1 MQYKI
6 NDESG
11 DKDFFTI
18 IPNYIANHSTA
29 NDQSLYFQMKK
40 YAGESG
46 KCFATEQTLMKKMKI
61 GKKAFDKSLDYLLKQ
76 KWVTFVGLTQGKTR
90 PIKTYKINNIWQQ
103 NSNYYK
109 EISTESNV
117 SFQKDKS
124 PKLEDKSPKQHKISA
139 ESNVEEEPYKE
150 EPKEDIA
157 EVDLVEVIPEL
168 LKDKQRHIQIIG
180 LWAKA
185 KRIEFTSKEHQSSFI
200 RRNLRAARDLV
211 AYPDEKI
218 IETMQYLILN
228 ADFKIVLSTVGK
240 YIDEDLHSLALKK
253 TKTLEI

>member
-1 MQYKI
+1 MEIEIRDFRDKQFFQI
-6 NDESG
+6 NDLYLNGYAKVCGVYATCIYLSLCRHA
-11 DKDFFTI
+11 DKEQSCFPSI
-18 IPNYIANHSTA
+18 KLIA
-29 NDQSLYFQMKK
+29 
-40 YAGESG
+40 E
-46 KCFATEQTLMKKMKI
+46 E
-61 GKKAFDKSLDYLLKQ
+61 FDISE
-76 KWVTFVGLTQGKTR
+76 KTVSR
-90 PIKTYKINNIWQQ
+90 AIK
-103 NSNYYK
+103 
-109 EISTESNV
+109 
-117 SFQKDKS
+117 
-124 PKLEDKSPKQHKISA
+124 KLEDYNIIKKEKKRKGDGKWLNNIYILIDKKYWKSKATPPESPVDSQETLTTQPEDSDDQATPPESPTKDTHTKDTHK
-139 ESNVEEEPYKE
+139 K
-150 EPKEDIA
+150 DTHIA